1 MFFDFEAW
9 SSVYAEE
16 LPPSLA
22 WKVSVHLPR
31 RPSNLESSLAWP
43 PLAGLGCWE
52 RWPAG
57 RKPGD
62 SSLHSWG
69 LSLRTQAPGISHHVP
84 QKESLLITNP
94 KGHLSGKEPSVSSPG
109 RRERGPW
116 PFWRPPGFPDGDVLF
131 LACKPLWVSSVG
143 GVWMGQ
149 VDRG

>member
-9 SSVYAEE
+9 SSVYPEK
-16 LPPSLA
+16 LPSSLA

-31 RPSNLESSLAWP
+31 RPSNLESSLVWP

-62 SSLHSWG
+62 SSPHSWG
-69 LSLRTQAPGISHHVP
+69 LSLRTQAPSISHHVP

-109 RRERGPW
+109 RRKRGPW
-116 PFWRPPGFPDGDVLF
+116 PFWRPPGFSDGGVLF
-131 LACKPLWVSSVG
+131 LAWEPLWVSSVG